1 MGYIWLGPIKLGS
14 EEAKPGMRRQL
25 RRRLAHR
32 WQQLARSSK
41 MRQGRARRELGR
53 EREEEKG
60 ALASSSAYAR
70 IRVATRR
77 TCGW

>member
-1 MGYIWLGPIKLGS
+1 
-14 EEAKPGMRRQL
+14 
-25 RRRLAHR
+25 
-32 WQQLARSSK
+32 